1 MEKWCL
7 FLKLSVSSKITYTI
21 FPIDLSVIASLK
33 MFNNCF
39 SHVPFTFKTKEQI
52 YPKIVPRAY
61 FLFYFPKAFD
71 EKKKKMKDVVCSF
84 SLQKKKMLIKFW
96 FIRK

>member
-52 YPKIVPRAY
+52 YPKIVPRAF

-71 EKKKKMKDVVCSF
+71 EKKKKWKTLCVLSP
-84 SLQKKKMLIKFW
+84 SKKKKMLIKFW

>member
-52 YPKIVPRAY
+52 YPKIVPRAF

-71 EKKKKMKDVVCSF
+71 EKKKKNERRCVF
-84 SLQKKKMLIKFW
+84 FLPPKKKMLIKFW

>member
-52 YPKIVPRAY
+52 YPKIVPRAF

-71 EKKKKMKDVVCSF
+71 EKKKKKMKDVVCSF
-84 SLQKKKMLIKFW
+84 SLQKKKKCL
-96 FIRK
+96 